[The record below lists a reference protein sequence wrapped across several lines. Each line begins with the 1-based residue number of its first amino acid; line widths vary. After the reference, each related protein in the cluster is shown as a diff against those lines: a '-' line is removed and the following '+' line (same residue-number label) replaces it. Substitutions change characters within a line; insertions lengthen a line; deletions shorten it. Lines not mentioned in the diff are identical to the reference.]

1 MRHSSE
7 GQLEW
12 RTLRISTEAIGDAKG
27 TEVPK
32 TDATVVLL
40 NCDFPSSAAKRLDP
54 LT

>member
-7 GQLEW
+7 GPLEW
-12 RTLRISTEAIGDAKG
+12 RTLCVLTDANVDAKS

-32 TDATVVLL
+32 TGATMVPL
-40 NCDFPSSAAKRLDP
+40 NCDFPSSAAKQLNP